1 MTTGDTTFPDLKEW
15 LDQTMPWLLADLSA
29 DMLQNPHAQLVE
41 MMWKAKRENRASD
54 VWDLINELE
63 ELANRTGETR
73 EKGQILLNCAKVAAD
88 LENLKSSLT
97 YFQGAEGKYKG
108 FSHQHAVVKWMM
120 GCVHWAMKAN
130 VDAITAWQ
138 GAIVLFQ
145 GLRSNLQ
152 VATPIAD
159 WYDERIGR
167 MQAALA
173 TAIELGKLPS
183 CNLSTPPGQVPAQDV
198 DADEESNDDRSYFE
212 GDSLLWVSTQV
223 SESIPAG
230 GFGPTGFDPQPL
242 GFLELSE
249 VVIEEQP
256 YEVVS
261 VRGSSA
267 RRNLVDINSRWRYH
281 TVCVTGTSMNAAKPI
296 PIVDGDFVFI
306 RVQPD
311 AEDNDIVVVG
321 ILGLDSRATVKRL
334 RRRNGK
340 IQLIPETTDPA
351 HSAIDWE
358 KAYDVFDGQTQI
370 IGVVEAIFKKK
381 LS

>member
-1 MTTGDTTFPDLKEW
+1 MTTTDTTFPDLKEW
-15 LDQTMPWLLADLSA
+15 LDQTLPWLRADLSR
-29 DMLQNPHAQLVE
+29 DMLQKPHAQLVE
-41 MMWKAKRENRASD
+41 MMWNAKKQNRASE

-145 GLRSNLQ
+145 ELRSNLQ

-173 TAIELGKLPS
+173 TAIERGRLPS
-183 CNLSTPPGQVPAQDV
+183 CNLSTPPDQVPPQDV
-198 DADEESNDDRSYFE
+198 DADVESDADRSYFE

-267 RRNLVDINSRWRYH
+267 RRNLVDINSRQRYH
-281 TVCVTGTSMNAAKPI
+281 TVGVTGTSMNAAKPQ
-296 PIVDGDFVFI
+296 PIMDGDFVLI
-306 RVQPD
+306 REQSEAQD
-311 AEDNDIVVVG
+311 HDIVVVG
-321 ILGLDSRATVKRL
+321 ILGLDSRATIKRL

-340 IQLIPETTDPA
+340 LQFVPETTDPI
-351 HSAIDWE
+351 HSEVDWE
-358 KAYDVFDGQTQI
+358 KEYDPLDETVQI
-370 IGVVEAIFKKK
+370 LGVVEAIFRKKV
-381 LS
+381 S